1 MRRALALVTI
11 ALLLIVTSLGTSI
24 VARQASAQPDVLS
37 SLLVEVRALRA
48 AMEQLAST
56 GPRVQFSMGR
66 LQLQEQRI
74 NTLVRRMD
82 EMRDRRTAVE
92 LELASKQREI
102 ADLEESLRREGMQ
115 PEARAKGLRT
125 EASQILQRLQGL
137 QSEEAALGQEIAAE
151 QGRWSEINQ
160 RLEDLDRA
168 LSRK

>member
-1 MRRALALVTI
+1 
-11 ALLLIVTSLGTSI
+11 
-24 VARQASAQPDVLS
+24 
-37 SLLVEVRALRA
+37 VEVRALRT

-102 ADLEESLRREGMQ
+102 ADLEESLRREGMP

-160 RLEDLDRA
+160 RLEELDRA

>member
-1 MRRALALVTI
+1 MRRGLALVTI
-11 ALLLIVTSLGTSI
+11 ALLLIVTPLATSI

-37 SLLVEVRALRA
+37 ALLVEVRGLRA

-56 GPRVQFSMGR
+56 GPRVQLSMGR

-92 LELASKQREI
+92 LELSSKQREI
-102 ADLEESLRREGMQ
+102 ADVEESLRREGMQ
-115 PEARAKGLRT
+115 PEAHVKGLRT

-137 QSEEAALGQEIAAE
+137 QSEEAALVQEIAAE

-160 RLEDLDRA
+160 RLEELDRA

>member
-11 ALLLIVTSLGTSI
+11 ALLLIVTSLATSI
-24 VARQASAQPDVLS
+24 VARQPLAQPDVLS
-37 SLLVEVRALRA
+37 ALLVEVRGLRA

-56 GPRVQFSMGR
+56 GPRVQLSMGR

-92 LELASKQREI
+92 QELSGKQREI
-102 ADLEESLRREGMQ
+102 ADVEESLRREGMQ
-115 PEARAKGLRT
+115 PEAHVKSLRT

-137 QSEEAALGQEIAAE
+137 QNEEAALVQEIAAE

-160 RLEDLDRA
+160 RLEELDRA

>member
-1 MRRALALVTI
+1 V
-11 ALLLIVTSLGTSI
+11 GPSI
-24 VARQASAQPDVLS
+24 
-37 SLLVEVRALRA
+37 
-48 AMEQLAST
+48 QLA
-56 GPRVQFSMGR
+56 MGR

-92 LELASKQREI
+92 QELSSKQREI
-102 ADLEESLRREGMQ
+102 ADVEESLRREGMQ
-115 PEARAKGLRT
+115 PEAHVKSLRT

-137 QSEEAALGQEIAAE
+137 QNEEAALVQEIAAE

-160 RLEDLDRA
+160 RLDELDRA

>member
-1 MRRALALVTI
+1 M
-11 ALLLIVTSLGTSI
+11 
-24 VARQASAQPDVLS
+24 
-37 SLLVEVRALRA
+37 EVRALRA
-48 AMEQLAST
+48 AMEQPPA
-56 GPRVQFSMGR
+56 PRVQLSMGR

-82 EMRDRRTAVE
+82 EMRDRRTAME

-137 QSEEAALGQEIAAE
+137 QSEEAALGQEIAAKPDAGRRSINGSRSSTGPSPGNSASSRLIDSIR
-151 QGRWSEINQ
+151 GRWA
-160 RLEDLDRA
+160 RLASPSLQHRP
-168 LSRK
+168 

>member
-48 AMEQLAST
+48 AMEQPPA
-56 GPRVQFSMGR
+56 PRVQLSMGR

-102 ADLEESLRREGMQ
+102 ADLEESLRREGMP

-160 RLEDLDRA
+160 RLEELDRA

>member
-1 MRRALALVTI
+1 
-11 ALLLIVTSLGTSI
+11 
-24 VARQASAQPDVLS
+24 
-37 SLLVEVRALRA
+37 
-48 AMEQLAST
+48 MEQLAST
-56 GPRVQFSMGR
+56 GPRVQLSMGR

-160 RLEDLDRA
+160 RLEELDRA
-168 LSRK
+168 SPGNSASSCLIDSTRGRWARLASPSLQHRP

>member
-48 AMEQLAST
+48 AMEQPPA
-56 GPRVQFSMGR
+56 PREQLSMGR

-74 NTLVRRMD
+74 NTLVRRMH
-82 EMRDRRTAVE
+82 EIRVRRTAVE
-92 LELASKQREI
+92 LELASKQRET

-160 RLEDLDRA
+160 RLEELDRA